1 MFSHAAS
8 ENSQLTIKAIPIWP
22 FWNILDI
29 EEQKNSKAMDNI
41 V

>member
-8 ENSQLTIKAIPIWP
+8 ENSQLAVAATPIWP
-22 FWNILDI
+22 FWNTLDF
-29 EEQKNSKAMDNI
+29 EEQKNSKAMGNI